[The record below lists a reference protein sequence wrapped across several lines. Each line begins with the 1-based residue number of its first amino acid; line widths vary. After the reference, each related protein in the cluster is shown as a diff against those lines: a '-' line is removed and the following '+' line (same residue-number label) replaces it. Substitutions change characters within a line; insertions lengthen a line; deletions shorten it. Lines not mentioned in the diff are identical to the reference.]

1 MDEINTPE
9 IARIDKAPVE
19 DNGLGRN
26 VIALGWVAFFGGL
39 AQDMIQPILPI
50 FYTSVLGLN
59 KEFIGLIEGALTTV
73 VSLMRIGAGYL
84 SDALGVRK
92 MIVHVGIN
100 APVIRRP
107 GPCPC
112 RST

>member
-1 MDEINTPE
+1 MLDDLQDEIDPHPE
-9 IARIDKAPVE
+9 LPPQIPTE
-19 DNGLGRN
+19 NGLGRN

-59 KEFIGLIEGALTTV
+59 KEFIGLIEGLMTSV
-73 VSLMRIGAGYL
+73 VSLMKIGAGYL

-92 MIVHVGIN
+92 TIVFIGYAFSAVGRFLLGF
-100 APVIRRP
+100 A
-107 GPCPC
+107 
-112 RST
+112 